1 MNKIFLKLN
10 TINNSVSSKAL
21 FKIISDIVIQE
32 TTLDLEKELWKS
44 EELSMRRICLM
55 EYLREWVIIPDEH
68 KMDWCTKR
76 VYKLLKKKLPMQMV
90 IMVAKLIWALS
101 NNQFLS
107 KCFLITQ
114 PLQRKSRFWKQLI
127 KTIAKEETKEVIASK
142 K

>member
-1 MNKIFLKLN
+1 MKNIFLKLN
-10 TINNSVSSKAL
+10 TINIPVSSKAL

-76 VYKLLKKKLPMQMV
+76 VYKLLRKKLPMQMV
-90 IMVAKLIWALS
+90 IMIAKLIWALR
-101 NNQFLS
+101 NN
-107 KCFLITQ
+107 
-114 PLQRKSRFWKQLI
+114 
-127 KTIAKEETKEVIASK
+127 
-142 K
+142 